1 MIHLISL
8 PSKSPR
14 SGRAWCPGGLTR
26 PLWLGEEEREK
37 LHVLRPLQHCRER
50 ERERETL
57 EGLRNHAFLNGI
69 FYSRSQKSIHPDGV
83 LTKASFLI
91 NELLRNL
98 VNRAHPKTTEV
109 EAQLGR
115 PGSLEKEIR
124 FKLPI
129 EGELEVRQGL
139 GFMAWGLGFR
149 LRISGFRGLI
159 LGMKFQIRFLFAIP
173 GAHARFSAG
182 R

>member
-1 MIHLISL
+1 ME
-8 PSKSPR
+8 KK
-14 SGRAWCPGGLTR
+14 
-26 PLWLGEEEREK
+26 REK
-37 LHVLRPLQHCRER
+37 NCTYYDRSSIAERER

-83 LTKASFLI
+83 LIKASFLI

>member
-1 MIHLISL
+1 M
-8 PSKSPR
+8 PSSM
-14 SGRAWCPGGLTR
+14 
-26 PLWLGEEEREK
+26 E
-37 LHVLRPLQHCRER
+37 
-50 ERERETL
+50 
-57 EGLRNHAFLNGI
+57 